1 MSGVFPPIGVGLVLL
16 VATVCACGR
25 STSVATSGPAAN
37 EAMVAT
43 VEPTATALA
52 ELTVP
57 AEATPA
63 VPETGTLLDVGQ
75 VVSDRRSIGELSAGL
90 TAAVDSLDYRVG
102 VAVLDLDRDITY
114 QGGDSGVFALASV
127 SKLALAVGV
136 LHRAELEG
144 RELTWR
150 ERTQLGLMLSE
161 SKNEPA
167 VAVWNELGAVAITEA
182 LIAYGIFGFWMPDD
196 QQWGDMA
203 SSATDV
209 AMLVRLFVSDN
220 SSLRTDDRLEVLSL
234 MQSVVSEQRWGI
246 SAGVDMSRGAETALA
261 IKNGWYPEDEVWRV
275 NSAGAVTV
283 AGQTDYVVV
292 LLSDGASDFPRGVRA
307 IEEIAAAVNREL
319 YPEKLLVALP
329 QFVPLPI
336 GSVSDPTAVGDEV
349 FEEPVDKESE
359 GEPPA
364 AQFVAFDAGGDVLVP
379 SGVLLNSG
387 DLKDSFV
394 IWFEVP
400 ESEVE
405 GLLDAYVASMREMGW
420 TELRG
425 PPQLLLSKQHEGR
438 FVAVTAL
445 EGALGGTQ
453 VIELRIAPV
462 PSPSVGVAAIE

>member
-1 MSGVFPPIGVGLVLL
+1 
-16 VATVCACGR
+16 
-25 STSVATSGPAAN
+25 
-37 EAMVAT
+37 
-43 VEPTATALA
+43 
-52 ELTVP
+52 
-57 AEATPA
+57 
-63 VPETGTLLDVGQ
+63 
-75 VVSDRRSIGELSAGL
+75 
-90 TAAVDSLDYRVG
+90 
-102 VAVLDLDRDITY
+102 
-114 QGGDSGVFALASV
+114 
-127 SKLALAVGV
+127 
-136 LHRAELEG
+136 
-144 RELTWR
+144 
-150 ERTQLGLMLSE
+150 
-161 SKNEPA
+161 
-167 VAVWNELGAVAITEA
+167 
-182 LIAYGIFGFWMPDD
+182 
-196 QQWGDMA
+196 
-203 SSATDV
+203 
-209 AMLVRLFVSDN
+209 
-220 SSLRTDDRLEVLSL
+220 
-234 MQSVVSEQRWGI
+234 
-246 SAGVDMSRGAETALA
+246 
-261 IKNGWYPEDEVWRV
+261 
-275 NSAGAVTV
+275 
-283 AGQTDYVVV
+283 
-292 LLSDGASDFPRGVRA
+292 
-307 IEEIAAAVNREL
+307 VNREL

-349 FEEPVDKESE
+349 FEEPVDKESEGEPPAAQFVVLEAGGDEVLEESVDKESE